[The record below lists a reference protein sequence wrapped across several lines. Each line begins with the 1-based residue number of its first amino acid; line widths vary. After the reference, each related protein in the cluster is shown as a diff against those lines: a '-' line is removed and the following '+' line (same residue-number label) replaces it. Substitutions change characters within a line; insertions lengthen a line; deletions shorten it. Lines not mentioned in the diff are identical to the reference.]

1 VTTHDALGIVR
12 PDPLL
17 CHVDLPLRRAYQPV
31 GFRLHLATNSRDV
44 IDAADECWRDYEPE
58 FACEPMEL
66 RVVVEAEGGLASEP
80 SFRLQRN
87 LLSIVSDAHNFAVV
101 DFSTQLACIY
111 VSKETAADHNL
122 LRWFFLESI
131 AYVLLAQ
138 RYLAPLHAA
147 SIARHG
153 TGVLLCGASGAG
165 KSTLAFAAA
174 CAGWT
179 FLSDDCTWLLASGSD
194 ATAVGRPHQVRFRD
208 DAPGLFP
215 RLAGYAVRERPN
227 GKIGIEVPTRA
238 FPEIRTAL
246 RCRVGGLA
254 CLDRRQGARPAMER
268 VEPAEVA
275 RQLLNSCS
283 YGAEVDAM
291 HERATR
297 RLLDLPACRLQ
308 YESLEDGL
316 RLLSEFGDAIGA
328 GAASGGAA

>member
-1 VTTHDALGIVR
+1 MH
-12 PDPLL
+12 
-17 CHVDLPLRRAYQPV
+17 LRIE
-31 GFRLHLATNSRDV
+31 RD
-44 IDAADECWRDYEPE
+44 R
-58 FACEPMEL
+58 
-66 RVVVEAEGGLASEP
+66 
-80 SFRLQRN
+80 
-87 LLSIVSDAHNFAVV
+87 
-101 DFSTQLACIY
+101 
-111 VSKETAADHNL
+111 ADHNL

-131 AYVLLAQ
+131 AYVLLAHAIWRRCTQ
-138 RYLAPLHAA
+138 LDRAP
-147 SIARHG
+147 RNG
-153 TGVLLCGASGAG
+153 CLLCGASGAG
-165 KSTLAFAAA
+165 KSTLCVCRRLRGVDVSVGRLHLAA
-174 CAGWT
+174 GQR
-179 FLSDDCTWLLASGSD
+179 FRRY
-194 ATAVGRPHQVRFRD
+194 AVGRPHQVRFRD

-297 RLLDLPACRLQ
+297 RLLDLPGVPIAIRIA
-308 YESLEDGL
+308 GG
-316 RLLSEFGDAIGA
+316 RIAAAFRVRDAIGA
-328 GAASGGAA
+328 GAASGVPLDVSILGAPRFGS

>member
-1 VTTHDALGIVR
+1 MTTYDALRMTR

-17 CHVDLPLRRAYQPV
+17 CRVELPLRRAYHPI
-31 GFRLHLATNSRDV
+31 GFRLHLATNAQDV
-44 IDAADECWRDYEPE
+44 IDAADECWRDYGPE
-58 FACEPMEL
+58 FACDPMEL
-66 RVVVEAEGGLASEP
+66 RVLVEGEGGPASEP
-80 SFRLQRN
+80 RYRLQRN
-87 LLSIVSDAHNFAVV
+87 LLSIVSDAHNFAVA
-101 DFSTQLACIY
+101 DFSTQLASIY
-111 VSKETAADHNL
+111 VSKETAANHSL
-122 LRWFFLESI
+122 LRWFFVESVV
-131 AYVLLAQ
+131 YVLMAQ
-138 RYLAPLHAA
+138 RYAVPLHAA
-147 SIARHG
+147 SIARGG
-153 TGVLLCGASGAG
+153 TGILLCGASGAG

-174 CAGWT
+174 CTGWT
-179 FLSDDCTWLLASGSD
+179 FLSDDCTWLLASGSG
-194 ATAVGRPHQVRFRD
+194 ATALGKPHQVRFRD

-215 RLAGYAVRERPN
+215 RLAAYEVGERPN

-254 CLDRRQGARPAMER
+254 WLDRGRGARPAIKP

-275 RQLLNSCS
+275 RQLLSNCT

-316 RLLSEFGDAIGA
+316 RLLSEFDSTIGA
-328 GAASGGAA
+328 AAERGGAA

>member
-17 CHVDLPLRRAYQPV
+17 CHVDLPLRRAYYPA
-31 GFRLHLATNSRDV
+31 GFPLHLATNASDV
-44 IDAADECWRDYEPE
+44 IDAADECWRDYAPE

-66 RVVVEAEGGLASEP
+66 RVVVDAEGRPASQP

-87 LLSIVSDAHNFAVV
+87 LLSIVSDAHNFAAV
-101 DFSTQLACIY
+101 DFGTQLACIY
-111 VSKETAADHNL
+111 VSAETAADHDL
-122 LRWFFLESI
+122 LRWFFVEPI
-131 AYVLLAQ
+131 AYVLMAQ
-138 RYLAPLHAA
+138 RHVAPLHAA

-153 TGVLLCGASGAG
+153 TGILLCGASGAG

-179 FLSDDCTWLLASGSD
+179 FLSDDCTWLLVGGSD

-215 RLAGYAVRERPN
+215 RLAGYVVRERPN
-227 GKIGIEVPTRA
+227 GKIGIEVPMRA

-246 RCRVGGLA
+246 RCRIGGLA
-254 CLDRRQGARPAMER
+254 WLDRSRAGRPEIWQ

-275 RQLLNSCS
+275 RQLLSSCS
-283 YGAEVDAM
+283 YGEEVDAM

-297 RLLDLPACRLQ
+297 RLLDLPAWRLQ
-308 YESLEDGL
+308 YESLDDGL
-316 RLLSEFGDAIGA
+316 RLLSEFATVIGG
-328 GAASGGAA
+328 GAVSGGAA